1 MLFFSIGSKVASV
14 SHSPPPTTKKPHLHT
29 TMSVPANLTHEGY
42 ESKHDSSIVE
52 VSTYFDFF
60 LITDYGRLIKKA
72 TLQCSLFSLQSRN
85 FGLGQ
90 TNWAD
95 KFWGIWGIFG

>member
-1 MLFFSIGSKVASV
+1 MLAATEFEPPINQDYSLPIGSKVASV

-52 VSTYFDFF
+52 VSTN
-60 LITDYGRLIKKA
+60 L
-72 TLQCSLFSLQSRN
+72 
-85 FGLGQ
+85 
-90 TNWAD
+90 
-95 KFWGIWGIFG
+95 